1 MQNIFTLETN
11 KYSIKIDN
19 FEGPLDLLCH
29 LIEVNK
35 MDIYEVNLNE
45 ITDQYIDYI
54 NKMEELDLEVTSEFL
69 IMASNL
75 LFIKSKKLL
84 PRQEEEEE
92 MLSEEELIQRIIEYK
107 QYKEITNKFRQL
119 YDENSKRFYRLPE
132 SIELPKQKLEI
143 KHSYQD
149 IVEKYKEILHRNEV
163 KVNKNSKNLEKIA
176 IIENY
181 SVGDTVKTMFRALI
195 RNSNFVFNTLFS
207 LNKCKPQEVVTAFSG
222 LLEMSRRNKV
232 ETKQEYLF
240 GDIEVS
246 KKKKTV

>member
-11 KYSIKIDN
+11 KYNIKIEN

-132 SIELPKQKLEI
+132 SIE
-143 KHSYQD
+143 
-149 IVEKYKEILHRNEV
+149 
-163 KVNKNSKNLEKIA
+163 
-176 IIENY
+176 
-181 SVGDTVKTMFRALI
+181 
-195 RNSNFVFNTLFS
+195 
-207 LNKCKPQEVVTAFSG
+207 
-222 LLEMSRRNKV
+222 
-232 ETKQEYLF
+232 
-240 GDIEVS
+240 
-246 KKKKTV
+246 